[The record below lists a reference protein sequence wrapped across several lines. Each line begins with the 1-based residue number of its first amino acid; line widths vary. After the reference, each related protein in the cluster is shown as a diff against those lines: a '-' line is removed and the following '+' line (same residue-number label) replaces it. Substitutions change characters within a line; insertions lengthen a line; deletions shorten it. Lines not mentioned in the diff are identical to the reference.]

1 MNNIKVCCQWE
12 IGVISI
18 FFDKEQKDL
27 KIDEAKNLLCG
38 LYSAIQFFEELDQL
52 AENHDMYE
60 EKGVEND
67 KQD

>member
-27 KIDEAKNLLCG
+27 KIDEAKNLMSG
-38 LYSAIQFFEELDQL
+38 LYSAIQFFEELEQL
-52 AENHDMYE
+52 SEKHDMYY